1 MISKHSH
8 DQSEQGEGVH
18 VVKNEPCEDEKHGK
32 GQFTE
37 KRVYLSRWGKVLYGN
52 VSLVDL
58 ST

>member
-18 VVKNEPCEDEKHGK
+18 VVKNEPCEDEIHGT

-37 KRVYLSRWGKVLYGN
+37 KRVYLSRWGEPEYGN
-52 VSLVDL
+52 LCLVEGA
-58 ST
+58 

>member
-18 VVKNEPCEDEKHGK
+18 VVKNEPCEDEKYGK

-37 KRVYLSRWGKVLYGN
+37 KRVYLSRWGVTSILGWI
-52 VSLVDL
+52 VQ
-58 ST
+58 